1 MAVVTIISD
10 WNKNDYYLAALKGRI
25 LSHCPDTTIIDI
37 THQVSSFNSAQ
48 AAFIL
53 RNCYHNYP
61 EGTIHL
67 ICVNTEPSA
76 EKPHVVIRAS
86 KQYFIGCD
94 NGFFG
99 LLLNEDPEEIM
110 VLKKDPDHPGSF
122 TELYGFADCACN
134 IIRKKKW
141 IELGTPAQSVSKQIP
156 MLPTID
162 ESTINGSV
170 VYIDSYRNA
179 ITNISREIFDQIRK
193 GRPFDIFIQSNYYK
207 IDRLNKNYH
216 DSSTGELL
224 ALFNS
229 LGLLEVAINSGNAA
243 DLLNLGINSVVRIK
257 FYD

>member
-25 LSHCPDTTIIDI
+25 LSQCPETTIVDI
-37 THQVSSFNSAQ
+37 THQVGSFNSAQ

-53 RNCYHNYP
+53 RNCYRNYP
-61 EGTIHL
+61 EDTIHL
-67 ICVNTEPSA
+67 ICVNTEPSP
-76 EKPHVVIRAS
+76 EKPHVAVYANR
-86 KQYFIGCD
+86 QYFIGCD

-99 LLLNEDPEEIM
+99 LLLEEDPEAVM
-110 VLKKDPDHPGSF
+110 VLKKDSGDTGSF
-122 TELYGFADCACN
+122 AELFVFADCACH
-134 IIRKKKW
+134 IMRKKKW
-141 IELGTPAQSVSKQIP
+141 DDLGSPVTSVSKQIP

-170 VYIDSYRNA
+170 LYIDSFRNA
-179 ITNISREIFDQIRK
+179 ITNISRDLFNSMRK
-193 GRPFDIFIQSNYYK
+193 GRPFDIFIQSNYYRIK
-207 IDRLNKNYH
+207 RLNRHYH
-216 DSSTGELL
+216 ESSTGELL

-229 LGLLEVAINSGNAA
+229 LGLLEIAINSGNAA

>member
-10 WNKNDYYLAALKGRI
+10 WNKNDFYLAALKGRI
-25 LSHCPDTTIIDI
+25 LSHCPDTTFVDI
-37 THQVSSFNSAQ
+37 TDQVSPFNSAQ

-53 RNCYHNYP
+53 RNCYRNFP
-61 EGTIHL
+61 DGTIHL
-67 ICVNTEPSA
+67 LCVNTESSA
-76 EKPHVVIRAS
+76 DKPHVVVHAA

-94 NGFFG
+94 NGQFG
-99 LLLNEDPEEIM
+99 LLLEDDPEEIM
-110 VLKKDPDHPGSF
+110 VLKKHTDHAGSF
-122 TELYGFADCACN
+122 AELNVFSDCACSL
-134 IIRKKKW
+134 IRKKKW
-141 IELGTPAQSVSKQIP
+141 NELGTAAKSVSKQIP

-179 ITNISREIFDQIRK
+179 ITNISHDLFDRIRK

-207 IDRLNKNYH
+207 ISRLNKNYH

-229 LGLLEVAINSGNAA
+229 LGLLEIAINSGNAA
-243 DLLNLGINSVVRIK
+243 ELLSLGINSVVRVK

>member
-10 WNKNDYYLAALKGRI
+10 WNRNDYYLAALKGRI
-25 LSHCPDTTIIDI
+25 LSHCPDTTIVDI

-53 RNCYHNYP
+53 RNCYPNYP

-67 ICVNTEPSA
+67 ICVNTESSP

-99 LLLNEDPEEIM
+99 LLLNEEPQEIIR
-110 VLKKDPDHPGSF
+110 LKKNPDHPGSF
-122 TELYGFADCACN
+122 AELYGFADCACN
-134 IIRKKKW
+134 IIRKKKLN
-141 IELGTPAQSVSKQIP
+141 EMGTPARSVSKQIP

-179 ITNISREIFDQIRK
+179 ITNISRDLFDQIRK

-207 IDRLNKNYH
+207 INRLNKNYH

-229 LGLLEVAINSGNAA
+229 LGLLEIAINNGNVADLLSLAINSV
-243 DLLNLGINSVVRIK
+243 IRIK

>member
-10 WNKNDYYLAALKGRI
+10 WNRNDYYLAALKGRI
-25 LSHCPDTTIIDI
+25 LSQCPETTIVDI
-37 THQVSSFNSAQ
+37 THQVTSFNSAQ

-53 RNCYHNYP
+53 RNCYRNYP

-67 ICVNTEPSA
+67 ICVNTESSP
-76 EKPHVVIRAS
+76 EKPHVVILAS

-110 VLKKDPDHPGSF
+110 VLKKNPDHPDGF
-122 TELYGFADCACN
+122 AELYVFADCACS

-141 IELGTPAQSVSKQIP
+141 NELGTASRAVSKQIP

-179 ITNISREIFDQIRK
+179 ITNISRDLFDRIRK
-193 GRPFDIFIQSNYYK
+193 GRPFDLFIQSNYYK
-207 IDRLNKNYH
+207 INRLNKNYY

-229 LGLLEVAINSGNAA
+229 LGLLEIAINSGNAA
-243 DLLNLGINSVVRIK
+243 DLLSLGINSVIRIK

>member
-10 WNKNDYYLAALKGRI
+10 WNRNDYYLAALKGRI
-25 LSHCPDTTIIDI
+25 LSHCPQTTIIDI
-37 THQVSSFNSAQ
+37 THQVTSFNSAQ

-53 RNCYHNYP
+53 RNCYRNYP
-61 EGTIHL
+61 DGTIHL
-67 ICVNTEPSA
+67 VCVNTEASPD
-76 EKPHVVIRAS
+76 KPHVVIHAS

-99 LLLNEDPEEIM
+99 LLLDEDPKEIM
-110 VLKKDPDHPGSF
+110 ILKKNPDHPGSF
-122 TELYGFADCACN
+122 AELYAFADCACD
-134 IIRKKKW
+134 IIRKKRW
-141 IELGTPAQSVSKQIP
+141 DELGTAARSVSKQVP

-170 VYIDSYRNA
+170 VYIDSFRNA
-179 ITNISREIFDQIRK
+179 ITNINRDLFNQIRK

-207 IDRLNKNYH
+207 ISRLNKNYH

-229 LGLLEVAINSGNAA
+229 LGLLEIAINNGNAA
-243 DLLNLGINSVVRIK
+243 DLLSLGVNSVVRVK

>member
-10 WNKNDYYLAALKGRI
+10 WNRNDYYLAALKGRI
-25 LSHCPDTTIIDI
+25 LSLCPETTIVDI

-53 RNCYHNYP
+53 RNCYRNFP
-61 EGTIHL
+61 EDTIHL
-67 ICVNTEPSA
+67 ICVNTESSP
-76 EKPHVVIRAS
+76 EKPHVVIHAS
-86 KQYFIGCD
+86 GQYFIGCN

-99 LLLNEDPEEIM
+99 LLLDEDPEEVM
-110 VLKKDPDHPGSF
+110 VLKKDPHHPGSF
-122 TELYGFADCACN
+122 AELYGFADCACN

-141 IELGTPAQSVSKQIP
+141 NELGTAPMPVLKQIP
-156 MLPTID
+156 ILPTID
-162 ESTINGSV
+162 ETTINGSV

-179 ITNISREIFDQIRK
+179 ITNISRELFDQIRK

-207 IDRLNKNYH
+207 INRLNKNYH

-229 LGLLEVAINSGNAA
+229 LGLLEIAINSGNAA
-243 DLLNLGINSVVRIK
+243 DLLNLSINSVVRIK